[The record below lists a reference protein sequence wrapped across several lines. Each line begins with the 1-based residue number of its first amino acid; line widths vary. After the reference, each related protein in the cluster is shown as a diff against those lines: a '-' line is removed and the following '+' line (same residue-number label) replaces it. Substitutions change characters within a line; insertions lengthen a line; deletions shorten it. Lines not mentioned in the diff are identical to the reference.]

1 LENQDKWTIK
11 FTIALKEQNSVYVY
25 TLHHAADTIF
35 PRLRVTHRIVLSILY
50 SSGLCVIDTT
60 VAPRSTNLS
69 RDDCTFCMT
78 VLVSVSIHSSISKMG
93 AAITRDIVFSLFASW
108 LLYNMLYK
116 QASAIEHRYASDGD
130 RSEPFCSKE
139 RSKMSDSSSIS
150 FTTSVHV
157 TSVHVPSRLAADDD
171 KALILFVSIILTVSS
186 WLEYTGRS
194 SSKTGSAGCNIEE
207 SSDRVLIRTDPST
220 GSSRPRMSLK
230 MVDFPEEEAP
240 TNNRKSLV
248 NDKSTFSTANSR
260 RGSLEVN
267 LRHRVT
273 GYCCETWLSSME
285 QGVQENVDGDGAEN
299 EYTDS
304 IVDVERSRKNA
315 KLKGTAIL
323 L

>member
-1 LENQDKWTIK
+1 MDNQVHKCLERPNT
-11 FTIALKEQNSVYVY
+11 VYVY
-25 TLHHAADTIF
+25 TLYHAADTIF

-108 LLYNMLYK
+108 LLDNMLYK

-130 RSEPFCSKE
+130 RSVPFCSKE

-157 TSVHVPSRLAADDD
+157 PSRLAADDD
-171 KALILFVSIILTVSS
+171 MALILFVSIILTVCS

-220 GSSRPRMSLK
+220 GSSCPRMSLK

-273 GYCCETWLSSME
+273 GYCCETWFSSME
-285 QGVQENVDGDGAEN
+285 QGVQDNVDGDGAEN

-304 IVDVERSRKNA
+304 IVDVERSRKIA
-315 KLKGTAIL
+315 KMKGTAIL

>member
-1 LENQDKWTIK
+1 
-11 FTIALKEQNSVYVY
+11 
-25 TLHHAADTIF
+25 
-35 PRLRVTHRIVLSILY
+35 
-50 SSGLCVIDTT
+50 
-60 VAPRSTNLS
+60 
-69 RDDCTFCMT
+69 MT

-93 AAITRDIVFSLFASW
+93 AAITCDIVFSLFASW

-130 RSEPFCSKE
+130 RSAPFCSKE

-150 FTTSVHV
+150 FTTS
-157 TSVHVPSRLAADDD
+157 VPSRLAADDD
-171 KALILFVSIILTVSS
+171 KALILFVSIILTVCS

-240 TNNRKSLV
+240 TNNKKSLV
-248 NDKSTFSTANSR
+248 NDKSTFSTANTR

-267 LRHRVT
+267 LRQRVT
-273 GYCCETWLSSME
+273 GYCCETWFSSME
-285 QGVQENVDGDGAEN
+285 QGVQDNVDGDGAEN

-304 IVDVERSRKNA
+304 IVDVERSRKIA
-315 KLKGTAIL
+315 KNKGTAIL